1 MSIFQDFEGIREKIG
16 HEKYDMIEKYLETNY
31 TQDNIDKY
39 FKDMNTIWELPPDSW
54 NDESNKLKEK
64 YGVILLDDVLHK
76 PDEWEKFEDWYNK
89 YHLHRNIE
97 ILGTWITDYGD
108 MRCNAILYQDGN
120 EIANII
126 ASYDETDI
134 RYSIGNKDSEMNQ
147 EFVNRA
153 FKSLIYDDFD
163 SYSRLPKISECSKLL
178 QSIYED
184 VCSSDATMC
193 HISDEDWND
202 YYIDDYSETDIEIL
216 EKEIKKYG
224 LEEVIGIGDNGYKI
238 VGYGDLET
246 RFNDDRKLN
255 INKENEMEL

>member
-1 MSIFQDFEGIREKIG
+1 MSIFQDFEEIREKIG

-39 FKDMNTIWELPPDSW
+39 FKEMNTIWNLPPDKW
-54 NDESNKLKEK
+54 NNAADKLKEK

-76 PDEWEKFEDWYNK
+76 PDEWAKYEDWYNK
-89 YHLHRNIE
+89 YCLHRDIE
-97 ILGTWITDYGD
+97 ILDTWVTDYDD
-108 MRCNAILYQDGN
+108 MRCNAALYQDGN

-126 ASYDETDI
+126 ASYDESDI
-134 RYSIGNKDSEMNQ
+134 RYSIGDKDSEMNQ

-153 FKSLIYDDFD
+153 FRNLIYDDFD
-163 SYSRLPKISECSKLL
+163 SYSKLPKISECSKLL
-178 QSIYED
+178 QSIYES

-193 HISDEDWND
+193 HITDEDWND

-224 LEEVIGIGDNGYKI
+224 LEEVIGIGDDGYKI

-246 RFNDDRKLN
+246 RFNDDRELN

>member
-97 ILGTWITDYGD
+97 ILGTWITDYDD

-163 SYSRLPKISECSKLL
+163 SYSRLPKISKCSKLL

>member
-31 TQDNIDKY
+31 TQYNIDKY

-76 PDEWEKFEDWYNK
+76 PDEWAKYEDWYNK

-97 ILGTWITDYGD
+97 ILGTWPTDYDD
-108 MRCNAILYQDGN
+108 MRCNAILYQDDN
-120 EIANII
+120 EVANII
-126 ASYDETDI
+126 VSYDEFDI
-134 RYSIGNKDSEMNQ
+134 RYSIGDKDSEMNQ
-147 EFVNRA
+147 DFINRA
-153 FKSLIYDDFD
+153 LKNLIYYDFD
-163 SYSRLPKISECSKLL
+163 SYLKLPKISECSKLL
-178 QSIYED
+178 QSIYDD